1 LAGWRAALPG
11 GLALA
16 AALAGCAPP
25 LPNGWERVHPGF
37 SAPVYALLQ
46 DPAEPLVF
54 LAGCDRQ
61 VVGGVPSSGGLLRS
75 GDGGNHWSDSTRGLP
90 QEATVTALAAAAG
103 IAGRAGPTLIAGT
116 RNHGIFLSTDSGLS
130 WHEPGP
136 AAQGKKL
143 DWSLIE
149 VQALAVLPAA
159 PPATPPAI
167 AIGSNGLGV
176 FVSEDGGGSWQE
188 RNQGLRTLTVQAL
201 AADGGELIA
210 GTWFGGLFRS
220 TDRGRS
226 WTPRSREWNRATVS
240 SLRWGAGRLW
250 AGLQS
255 GGLLVAEPDGEAQL
269 YAREVVSGAGVT
281 AIEAR
286 AGRLVVGTD
295 NRGVALGWI
304 DRKLEYRNAGLD
316 NRSVSAVLID
326 REDPRRILLGTW
338 SGLYLARSPPNR
350 TWPALG
356 LALLALL
363 LAYEGRR
370 RWRRSIYAEIAA
382 TYRML
387 ARPSLRQAV
396 EVLWSEVVPRFR
408 GRHGARAL
416 AGLARRLDWSTD
428 PLRRPLAPLVRACL
442 PFVGVVRKI
451 QQQGIDQSSRESQA
465 AALAKRAEVLERL
478 AASDRE
484 DPAFLH
490 FLAQQDRTSGLAYT
504 AANLG
509 QLGAYSEM
517 LAQLLER
524 RRELADSLA
533 VVSLPAAAILH
544 KVSLVP
550 AQLARLSSPEDRAL
564 VLGRTLSE
572 LLLVLEDEKNRHRGN
587 VGGRIGLEVFRQHL
601 VGALRELRQRA
612 EIQLELRSR
621 VLPSRRETLVVV
633 ELRNTGQGHA
643 ENLEVRL
650 DDSTGLKVLTRSRRL
665 ASLLK
670 QQAVQLEFQ
679 VEHQRGERVRLSF
692 HISWDDLERA
702 GHQAVFADVIELR
715 KDAERS
721 MTFRPLRPNPYV
733 VGRPLRE
740 SDVFIGRDETFRRI
754 ASSLEGANQ
763 DNVVVLMGQRRM
775 GKTSVLRQLKA
786 RLGPGYA
793 PVVVDLQGILG
804 RGEGAFLWEIAAAIC
819 DGLDAIGIT
828 IEEPS
833 SASFA
838 EDPGWVFRHH
848 FLRPAGEAL
857 GERRLLIAFD
867 EFEVL
872 AERIAA
878 GDLSPRILPYFRS
891 LMQHEEKISF
901 VFAGTHRLDQL
912 TGDYWGALFNLAI
925 YLEVGNLHAEEV
937 EELFL
942 RPTREAFEIDPLA
955 LDKAVR
961 VTGGHPHFCQLLAR
975 EMVELRNE
983 ELLGYLTIQDLNRIT
998 QRVVQK
1004 GQLHIAYLWD
1014 EASLDERLLLLA
1026 LTELL
1031 ATEGVATLATVRG
1044 LIEERYPKAGDCD
1057 LAFALRILLR
1067 KELLREENGRIE
1079 LRIELLRYWM
1089 EQNRNVVDDTW
1100 LAGPGGRGQGEA
1112 GREVG

>member
-1 LAGWRAALPG
+1 M
-11 GLALA
+11 
-16 AALAGCAPP
+16 
-25 LPNGWERVHPGF
+25 HPGF

-46 DPAEPLVF
+46 DPTDPLVF

-61 VVGGVPSSGGLLRS
+61 VVGGGPSSGGLLRS
-75 GDGGNHWSDSTRGLP
+75 DDGGLHWNDGTRGLP
-90 QEATVTALAAAAG
+90 KEATVMALAAAG
-103 IAGRAGPTLIAGT
+103 GLGGRDEPTLIAGT
-116 RNHGIFLSTDSGLS
+116 RNHGIFFSADRGRS
-130 WHEPGP
+130 WQVPASPAGP
-136 AAQGKKL
+136 KI
-143 DWSLIE
+143 DWSV
-149 VQALAVLPAA
+149 VQLQGLAVLPSAMPTGGPAA
-159 PPATPPAI
+159 PLVGPPPAI
-167 AIGSNGLGV
+167 AIGSNGAGI
-176 FVSEDGGGSWQE
+176 FVSEDGGRSWQE
-188 RNQGLRTLTVQAL
+188 RNRGLRTLTIPAL
-201 AADGGELIA
+201 SSHGSELVA

-220 TDRGRS
+220 ADLGRS
-226 WTPRSREWNRATVS
+226 WNAPHSEWNRYTVS
-240 SLRWGAGRLW
+240 SLRWAAGRLW
-250 AGLQS
+250 IGLQS
-255 GGLLVAEPDGEAQL
+255 GGLLSAEPGGEATV
-269 YAREVVSGAGVT
+269 YAREEVANAGIS
-281 AIEAR
+281 AIDAYG
-286 AGRLVVGTD
+286 GRLVVGTD
-295 NRGVALGWI
+295 SRGVALGRI
-304 DRKLEYRNAGLD
+304 GDRLEYRNEGLD
-316 NRSVSAVLID
+316 TLSVTAALVD
-326 REDPRRILLGTW
+326 REDSRRILLGTW
-338 SGLYLARSPPNR
+338 SGLYLARKPPSR

-356 LALLALL
+356 LGLL
-363 LAYEGRR
+363 LTLATIAVRR
-370 RWRRSIYAEIAA
+370 RWRRSTYAEIAA
-382 TYRML
+382 SYRML
-387 ARPSLRQAV
+387 ARPSLREAV
-396 EVLWSEVVPRFR
+396 EVLWADVVPRYR
-408 GRHGARAL
+408 GRQGARAL

-428 PLRRPLAPLVRACL
+428 PLRRPLAPLVRASL

-451 QQQGIDQSSRESQA
+451 QQQAIDVGDHEGRA
-465 AALAKRAEVLERL
+465 AALLERAEILERL
-478 AASDRE
+478 AARDRE
-484 DPAFLH
+484 EPTFLH
-490 FLAQQDRTSGLAYT
+490 FLARQDRTGGLTQT

-509 QLGAYSEM
+509 QVGAHSE
-517 LAQLLER
+517 LFGQLHES
-524 RRELADSLA
+524 RRELADSRALISSEA
-533 VVSLPAAAILH
+533 TAIMH

-572 LLLVLEDEKNRHRGN
+572 LLLVLEDEKNLHRGN
-587 VGGRIGLEVFRQHL
+587 VGGRIALEILRQHL
-601 VGALRELRQRA
+601 VAALRELRQRA

-650 DDSTGLKVLTRSRRL
+650 DDSTGLKVLTRSQRL

-670 QQAVQLEFQ
+670 QQEVQLEFQ
-679 VEHQRGERVRLSF
+679 VEHQRGDRIRLSF
-692 HISWDDLERA
+692 HLTWDDLERA
-702 GHQAVFADVIELR
+702 GHQAVFADVVELR
-715 KDAERS
+715 KTNERS
-721 MTFRPLRPNPYV
+721 LTFHPLRPNPYV
-733 VGRPLRE
+733 IGRPLRE
-740 SDVFIGRDETFRRI
+740 SDVFIGREETFGRI

-775 GKTSVLRQLKA
+775 GKTSVLRQLKT

-793 PVVVDLQGILG
+793 PVLVDLQGILG
-804 RGEGAFLWEIAAAIC
+804 RGEGAFLWEIAAAVC

-838 EDPGWVFRHH
+838 EDPGWFFRHH
-848 FLRPAGEAL
+848 FLKPVGQAL
-857 GERRLLIAFD
+857 GERKLLIAFD

-901 VFAGTHRLDQL
+901 IFAGTHRLDQL

-925 YLEVGNLHAEEV
+925 YLDIGNLDAKEV

-942 RPTREAFEIDPLA
+942 RPTRECFEIDQLA
-955 LDKAVR
+955 LEKAVR
-961 VTGGHPHFCQLLAR
+961 VTGGHPHFCQLMAR

-983 ELLGYLTIQDLNRIT
+983 ERLGYLTVQDLNRIT

-1004 GQLHIAYLWD
+1004 GQLHIAYLWE

-1031 ATEGVATLATVRG
+1031 ATEGAATLATVRT
-1044 LIEERYPKAGDCD
+1044 LIEGRYAKAGDCD

-1089 EQNRNVVDDTW
+1089 EQNRNVVDETW
-1100 LAGPGGRGQGEA
+1100 LAGQSGRGQD
-1112 GREVG
+1112 EVS